1 MSHDIRTPLNA
12 VIGLTNLALC
22 SPNDSKKVMECL
34 QKIAN
39 SSQLLLGLI
48 NDVLDMS
55 KIESGKM
62 QLAETEFELGEWLAG
77 VVTVTQS
84 QTSVRGQH
92 FDVNAWNIT
101 HELLCGDH
109 RPAPWPGAHQCAG
122 QRGEVYAQRRGNP
135 P

>member
-1 MSHDIRTPLNA
+1 MT
-12 VIGLTNLALC
+12 
-22 SPNDSKKVMECL
+22 ECL

-62 QLAETEFELGEWLAG
+62 QLAETEFELGEWLSG

-84 QTSVRGQH
+84 QTGVRNQH
-92 FDVNAWNIT
+92 FESMSGTLPMN
-101 HELLCGDH
+101 C
-109 RPAPWPGAHQCAG
+109 CAG
-122 QRGEVYAQRRGNP
+122 IRCAWGRCLPMCWEMR
-135 P
+135 